1 MDAWEAVT
9 AEYAGLEARLADPHV
24 HRDFRR
30 ARRLR
35 RCAAALRPLNQ
46 DARRLRA
53 LLDDLPDARGL
64 AADPA
69 WRAEADRIE
78 REAVSLR
85 ADLAAAVAARDPFD
99 PYDAIVLIDAE
110 GGRHDH
116 VQAVVDA
123 YREDAR
129 DRGWRAEHL
138 YNDPPPHWAMLEV
151 TAGEEGPGP
160 WSILKA
166 GNGLARTAGG
176 PDPSPVRVTV
186 LPDAEPAPVDP
197 GDVRID
203 LYCTRE
209 PNAQTMLR
217 VFHEPTRIGAYGRD
231 PDPARARA
239 NAMRVVSAQLAALE
253 SAPEGRY
260 QAVPQ
265 EPGGHLRLRAAA
277 APSASV

>member
-1 MDAWEAVT
+1 MDAWEALT

-35 RCAAALRPLNQ
+35 RCVAALRPLAE
-46 DARRLRA
+46 DALRLRA
-53 LLDDLPDARGL
+53 LLDDLRDAGDL

-69 WRAEADRIE
+69 WRAEADRIG
-78 REAVSLR
+78 REAASLR

-110 GGRHDH
+110 DGGHRH
-116 VQAVVDA
+116 VQATVTA
-123 YREDAR
+123 YQEDAR
-129 DRGWRAEHL
+129 DRGWRVEHL
-138 YNDPPPHWAMLEV
+138 YNDPPPHWAALEI

-160 WSILKA
+160 WSVLKA
-166 GNGLARTAGG
+166 GNGPVRTA
-176 PDPSPVRVTV
+176 DALVAVHVTV
-186 LPDAEPAPVDP
+186 LPDAEPSPVGP
-197 GDVRID
+197 EDVRID

-209 PNAQTMLR
+209 PGAQTMLR
-217 VFHEPTRIGAYGRD
+217 VLHEPTGIGAYGRD
-231 PDPARARA
+231 PDPARAQA
-239 NAMRVVSAQLAALE
+239 NAMRVVSAQLAAME

-265 EPGGHLRLRAAA
+265 APGGHLRLRAAA
-277 APSASV
+277 RPAASV